1 MVAFDQKLLEI
12 QREMKAEYLRLK
24 KLFKAYLDHDKD
36 MIDIVCE
43 VSFYMKDY
51 EEEILSVELQDFYFE
66 DDDDLSGIE
75 LCYDGRPH
83 GFDCSII
90 LTKMSSAS
98 ITIEEILSIDEI
110 YWHFELQLYYKK
122 KKIDASLKEK
132 LIWMPI
138 VSSDD
143 YNIYLPKGVREAS
156 TLKDFD
162 NMYIRNSFLTS
173 WFDFEYKI
181 LPKSYKNFIT
191 RFRQTPTQKFYKHF

>member
-1 MVAFDQKLLEI
+1 MVCTKEEKELLVAFDQKLLEI

-24 KLFKAYLDHDKD
+24 KLFKTYLDHDKD

-98 ITIEEILSIDEI
+98 MTIEEILSIDDI
-110 YWHFELQLYYKK
+110 CWHFEPRLYYKK
-122 KKIDASLKEK
+122 EKIVPRSMK
-132 LIWMPI
+132 
-138 VSSDD
+138 SSFGC
-143 YNIYLPKGVREAS
+143 L
-156 TLKDFD
+156 L
-162 NMYIRNSFLTS
+162 
-173 WFDFEYKI
+173 
-181 LPKSYKNFIT
+181 
-191 RFRQTPTQKFYKHF
+191 